1 MVDLSL
7 ICKGNFKFDATRF
20 TQDFYVALYNKD
32 FKRAKICLDIVS
44 HSSTFNG
51 PKIDVTKM
59 NVTYSRE
66 FRNFKKLSKMKNIDL
81 EEEKIDFDSI
91 IEDVSTNKGIR
102 LLADVSSEERN
113 RLKKI
118 LEKKR
123 SQIVLENLEG
133 TLVLRYFNRRKE
145 FINYSVV
152 MRDANV
158 AFSTENFSE
167 AIRLFNV
174 ITENVLEVWPST
186 YKKIGLAYLRGATTE
201 EDYKNAY
208 RYLWVAKVKGESV
221 DKMLDKV
228 VEHTDYKSE
237 TLQYIKK

>member
-1 MVDLSL
+1 
-7 ICKGNFKFDATRF
+7 
-20 TQDFYVALYNKD
+20 
-32 FKRAKICLDIVS
+32 
-44 HSSTFNG
+44 
-51 PKIDVTKM
+51 
-59 NVTYSRE
+59 
-66 FRNFKKLSKMKNIDL
+66 
-81 EEEKIDFDSI
+81 
-91 IEDVSTNKGIR
+91 
-102 LLADVSSEERN
+102 
-113 RLKKI
+113 
-118 LEKKR
+118 
-123 SQIVLENLEG
+123 
-133 TLVLRYFNRRKE
+133 
-145 FINYSVV
+145 

-237 TLQYIKK
+237 ALQYIKK

>member
-1 MVDLSL
+1 
-7 ICKGNFKFDATRF
+7 
-20 TQDFYVALYNKD
+20 
-32 FKRAKICLDIVS
+32 
-44 HSSTFNG
+44 
-51 PKIDVTKM
+51 M

-91 IEDVSTNKGIR
+91 IEDISTNKGIR

-145 FINYSVV
+145 FINYPVV

-158 AFSTENFSE
+158 AFSTENFNE
-167 AIRLFNV
+167 AIRLFSV
-174 ITENVLEVWPST
+174 ITENILEVWPST

-208 RYLWVAKVKGESV
+208 RYLWVAKAKGECV
-221 DKMLDKV
+221 DKAFDKV

-237 TLQYIKK
+237 ALQYIKK